1 MKFYSGAKGDLDA
14 SHTKLHGL
22 TTSLEKQNRPMNS
35 GKRTVEFGRFDCFYD
50 ISKTQE
56 KWRKSN

>member
-22 TTSLEKQNRPMNS
+22 TISLEKQNRPMNS
-35 GKRTVEFGRFDCFYD
+35 GKRTQTVEFGRFDCFYD
-50 ISKTQE
+50 ISKTLE
-56 KWRKSN
+56 K